1 MAAGLVPA
9 AFSQNMFR
17 GNAAHTGVYESD
29 GPRQLKGVKWAFKT
43 GGWILSSPAIAD
55 GTVYIGSDDKNLYA
69 VDAATGKEK
78 WKFATGGIVR
88 SSPAVVEGA
97 VYFGSYDG
105 AFYALDAASGKQKW
119 KFETG
124 GERHFE
130 AKGLHGGK
138 PRTQTMADVWDF
150 FLSSPAVGKG
160 LVYFGSGDGNFYAL
174 DAASGGLKWKV
185 VTQDVVHSSPAL
197 AGGVVYFGSWD
208 TNLYAVDAASGEVK
222 WKFKT
227 GEDAVNH
234 NQTGIQS
241 SPAVVDGVVY
251 FGCRD
256 SHLWAVDAATGKEKW
271 NLSTGG
277 SWINTSPAIFE
288 GTAYVG
294 NPIPAM
300 FRAVDLKSG
309 KEKYNL
315 DAHMLVFS
323 SPAVA
328 RGMAYFGSFNGALY
342 AVDLRTGK
350 FAWEFQTEAGK
361 RNAGDFI
368 AADGT
373 PNFKAVFTSDSFE
386 GMYFAIDRL
395 FSLGAIV
402 SSPAVDG
409 GVVYVGST
417 DGNLYAIE

>member
-17 GNAAHTGVYESD
+17 GNLAHTGVYESD
-29 GPRQLKGVKWAFKT
+29 GPRQLKGLKWAFKT
-43 GGWILSSPAIAD
+43 GGWILSSPAIAA

-78 WKFATGGIVR
+78 WKFATGGMVR
-88 SSPAVVEGA
+88 SSPAVVEGT

-105 AFYALDAASGKQKW
+105 IFYALDAATGKQRW

-138 PRTQTMADVWDF
+138 PRTQTMPDVWDF
-150 FLSSPAVGKG
+150 FLSSPAVAKG

-174 DAASGGLKWKV
+174 DTASGGLRWKV
-185 VTQDVVHSSPAL
+185 TTQNVVHSSPAL
-197 AGGVVYFGSWD
+197 ADGVVYFGSWD
-208 TNLYAVDAASGEVK
+208 TNLYAVDAATGEVK

-227 GEDAVNH
+227 GEDPVNY

-256 SHLWAVDAATGKEKW
+256 AHLWAVDAATGKEKW

-277 SWINTSPAIFE
+277 SWINTSPAIYD

-300 FRAVDLKSG
+300 FRAVDLKTG
-309 KEKYNL
+309 KEKYKL
-315 DAHMLVFS
+315 DAHLLVFS

-328 RGMAYFGSFNGALY
+328 RGMAYFGSFNGSLY
-342 AVDLRTGK
+342 AVDLSTGK
-350 FAWEFQTEAGK
+350 FAWQFQTEAAK
-361 RNAGDFI
+361 QNAGGFI

-373 PNFKAVFTSDSFE
+373 PNFKAIFTTDSFE

-395 FSLGAIV
+395 FSLGSIV
-402 SSPAVDG
+402 SSPTVDN